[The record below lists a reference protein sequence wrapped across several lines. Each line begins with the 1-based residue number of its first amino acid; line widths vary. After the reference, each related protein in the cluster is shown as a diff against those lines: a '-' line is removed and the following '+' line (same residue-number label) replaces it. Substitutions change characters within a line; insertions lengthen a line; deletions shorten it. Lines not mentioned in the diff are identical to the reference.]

1 MHLCKGVIIYLE
13 KQKIPKYIVGPS
25 WRVDIPS
32 ALDQMSVSHN
42 INKCNKCSQ
51 FEYMQPGSKLVWGN
65 MKTHN
70 GEMRNA
76 PIAIIDGL
84 LIQVTFRP
92 HLKTHTG

>member
-1 MHLCKGVIIYLE
+1 MHLCKRRHSIKKSE
-13 KQKIPKYIVGPS
+13 KIPKYIVGTS

-51 FEYMQPGSKLVWGN
+51 FEYIHPAMRLIWGN

-76 PIAIIDGL
+76 PIAII
-84 LIQVTFRP
+84 
-92 HLKTHTG
+92 